1 MEASAIGLAPRAGA
15 LWVILLGACA
25 TAPAPS
31 PKPPD
36 DPDVRMG
43 TLEISAKGTPEGGLV
58 FGHRDAQSVFDEA
71 GAAQRRGKYAKA
83 IELYRLQ
90 LRRFSTPELDLAAR
104 YNLGMALE
112 DTGQCPEALK
122 VYARVLATARSDV
135 DVRDTLFRQAGCLR
149 EIGQAAQALVPLRR
163 IVEMPATPP
172 LARYEAL
179 VRSGEVHGDLE
190 HLDLAED
197 AFRLII
203 TRARRRPGGARQ
215 GPDDEPILQRG
226 PLLARA
232 HLGQAQVLRRRF
244 QLLPLRLPLS
254 VMETDVATKIAAFK
268 RAQSSFLRAI
278 RQGVPGIT
286 SAAGLEL
293 GEMYEGICEDLLEAP
308 YPAEFTAEEVAVYY
322 EELMKEALPL
332 LDEAVYVYE
341 QNLGVAAR
349 LGASNRF
356 VDETRRR
363 LGELKGLL
371 QAIDRQA
378 PDALEAIRRFLA
390 LKPTDRL
397 AAPGQATTAEKG
409 ETTVKPLAPAA
420 PIPAPPLTPPARPK
434 DAAPTTR

>member
-1 MEASAIGLAPRAGA
+1 M
-15 LWVILLGACA
+15 LLGACA
-25 TAPAPS
+25 TAPAPRS
-31 PKPPD
+31 APPD
-36 DPDVRMG
+36 APDVRMG
-43 TLEISAKGTPEGGLV
+43 TLEISARTTAQGGLV
-58 FGHRDAQSVFDEA
+58 FGHRDAQSVFAAA
-71 GAAQRRGKYAKA
+71 GAAQRRGKYDEA

-90 LRRFSTPELDLAAR
+90 LRRFPTPELDLAAR

-112 DTGQCPEALK
+112 DTGQCPEALE
-122 VYARVLATARSDV
+122 VYAKVLATATSDI

-149 EIGQAAQALVPLRR
+149 TLGQAEQALVPLQRV
-163 IVEMPATPP
+163 VEMPTTPP
-172 LARYEAL
+172 LARYEAT
-179 VRSGEVHGDLE
+179 VRTGELHGDLGN
-190 HLDLAED
+190 LDLAED

-203 TRARRRPGGARQ
+203 TRARRRPGTSKQ
-215 GPDDEPILQRG
+215 GPHDEPILQRG

-232 HLGQAQVLRRRF
+232 HLGQAQILRRRF
-244 QLLPLRLPLS
+244 QSLPLRLPLS
-254 VMETDVATKIAAFK
+254 VMETDVAAKIAAFK

-293 GEMYEGICEDLLEAP
+293 GEMYEGICEDLIEAP
-308 YPAEFTAEEVAVYY
+308 YPPEFTAEEVAVYY

-332 LDEAVYVYE
+332 LDEAVYVYQ

-378 PDALEAIRRFLA
+378 PDALDAIRRFLA
-390 LKPTDRL
+390 LKPTDRR
-397 AAPGQATTAEKG
+397 AAPGGWARPAEG
-409 ETTVKPLAPAA
+409 DPPGDEHASGG
-420 PIPAPPLTPPARPK
+420 PAPPPPPAAQPP
-434 DAAPTTR
+434 AAEGVPHAP